1 MCQATAFIGL
11 HSGAGSNQ
19 EAKQHTGN
27 STQEQGGKIGAGI
40 VRVKAS
46 GRATIKPGAPGVKR
60 YRLKQRF
67 LATRAL
73 GCMAL
78 AAAVPTLGVALTL
91 LAAAVPLAL
100 VTWVFQGSATSVGAA
115 AAMGIGIWFAAAFA
129 VGVYSL
135 RAAGHILRH
144 RIPAGYVAL
153 GDDGICVRRLWRMR
167 FLSWSEVDSIALDDA
182 NRAAAV
188 FARSGERIEL
198 PVDHPEV
205 LSESLR
211 QGVRRFRARAPT
223 PKLRVLTA
231 PAEVDAAWL
240 KRARGALEA
249 QGYRKE
255 GLREEELALI
265 AEDPT
270 QSADQRVGAALAL
283 SAATEDAK
291 RRVRVAVQDSVEPG
305 LSEAVEDALEDDL
318 SARALRRLLAQPG

>member
-1 MCQATAFIGL
+1 M
-11 HSGAGSNQ
+11 
-19 EAKQHTGN
+19 
-27 STQEQGGKIGAGI
+27 
-40 VRVKAS
+40 
-46 GRATIKPGAPGVKR
+46 KR

-91 LAAAVPLAL
+91 VVAALPVVLLMLLFDGSTVGATLTFLVAFVTWLAAAGAVA
-100 VTWVFQGSATSVGAA
+100 VGA
-115 AAMGIGIWFAAAFA
+115 M
-129 VGVYSL
+129 
-135 RAAGHILRH
+135 RAAGRILRH

-153 GDDGICVRRLWRMR
+153 GDDGVSIRRFWRMR
-167 FLSWSEVDSIALDDA
+167 FIPWRDVASLGQDDS
-182 NRAAAV
+182 RRSVYV
-188 FARSGERIEL
+188 FTKDGGQIEL

-205 LSESLR
+205 LIESLR
-211 QGVRRFRARAPT
+211 QEVERYRERIPT
-223 PKLRVLTA
+223 EKLRILTA
-231 PAEVDAAWL
+231 PEEVDASWM

-255 GLREEELALI
+255 GLREEELAII

-283 SAATEDAK
+283 SGATEDAK

-305 LSEAVEDALEDDL
+305 LSEAVEDALEDELKERD
-318 SARALRRLLAQPG
+318 LRRLFAQSS